1 VNFTDGGPGYAE
13 SAGYGDSAFSVAP
26 CAPDRLN
33 FASRQLRIR
42 MSLSSREEAGATGVL
57 PVFGMRDVFKIRRRW
72 IGFVA
77 IDVVDLVARRTGTN
91 ERLGN
96 ESM

>member
-1 VNFTDGGPGYAE
+1 
-13 SAGYGDSAFSVAP
+13 
-26 CAPDRLN
+26 
-33 FASRQLRIR
+33 
-42 MSLSSREEAGATGVL
+42 VL